1 MKEVNDDIKLSEA
14 QLAELESL
22 TETMGATVVASQI
35 ITLRQKNP
43 ATLIGSGKLEELS
56 QTFEELPLDFI
67 IFDYDLAPRVQR
79 NLERFFNKAVIDRQE
94 VILQIFSDRAVTKEA
109 TLQVAL
115 ARQMYSLPRLE
126 RMWSHLSRQR
136 GGMRG
141 TRDAGET
148 QLEIDRRLVLKK
160 ISSLKKELEKVVA
173 QRAVQR
179 KSRLENSI
187 TTVAIVGYT
196 NAGKSSLLNL
206 LSESDIFVEDKLFAT
221 LDPTTRKIN
230 LPQGLSVLFTDTVG
244 FVSNLPHHLV
254 NAFKSTLEETQY
266 SDLILHVVDA
276 SHPNMLQCFDTT
288 VEVLDSLNCS
298 EKPTIVF
305 INKSDVVYNH
315 LDVDQIVAQNPI
327 SVVGSVKTG
336 ENIDLLLNLIEQ
348 EIVLQYAKVL
358 YFFPHSRGDLVA
370 LLRKEALVTKL
381 EYLDEGALVEAKV
394 PAHLQSRLTEF
405 IKK

>member
-1 MKEVNDDIKLSEA
+1 
-14 QLAELESL
+14 
-22 TETMGATVVASQI
+22 MGATIVGTQI
-35 ITLRQKNP
+35 VNLRQINS
-43 ATLIGSGKLEELS
+43 ATLIGKGKLEELKE
-56 QTFEELPLDFI
+56 TFEELEIDFI

-79 NLERFFNKAVIDRQE
+79 NLERIFEKAVIDRQE

-115 ARQMYSLPRLE
+115 ARQLYSLPRLE
-126 RMWSHLSRQR
+126 RMWSHFSRQR

-148 QLEIDRRLVLKK
+148 QLEIDRRLALRK
-160 ISSLKKELEKVVA
+160 ISNLKKELEKVVA
-173 QRAVQR
+173 QRSVQR
-179 KSRLENSI
+179 KSRLESSI

-230 LPQGLSVLFTDTVG
+230 LPQGGSALLTDTVG

-254 NAFKSTLEETQY
+254 DAFKSTLEETQY

-276 SHPNMLQCFDTT
+276 AHPNMLECFDTT
-288 VEVLDSLNCS
+288 VEVLASLDSS
-298 EKPTIVF
+298 EKPTIIF
-305 INKSDVVYNH
+305 INKSDSIYDQ
-315 LDVDQIVAQNPI
+315 LAVDQLVAQNPKAI
-327 SVVGSVKTG
+327 VGSVKTK
-336 ENIDLLLNLIEQ
+336 ENIELLLSTIEQ
-348 EIVLQYAKVL
+348 EIVSKFVQYL
-358 YFFPHSRGDLVA
+358 YLFPHSRGDLVA
-370 LLRKEALVTKL
+370 QLRKEALIINL
-381 EYLDEGALVEAKV
+381 EYVDEGALVEAKV
-394 PAHLQSRLTEF
+394 PPYLQSQLAEF